1 MCLAAW
7 MSTRARH
14 TLIRKT
20 MFTGRVTGDNSICLA
35 NWKIWCMHVRVC
47 VCVCLHESTGS
58 DWLVGW
64 LFGWRLAYLLFF
76 FVLWHLIC
84 LRLRFFG
91 SKVFFDS
98 FHKITQTREAA
109 AVLEVCC
116 FSFFSH
122 SSWCRDWQKSFD
134 ILALQK
140 RDRMVGKNRWSCRGF
155 HATIKNKQ

>member
-76 FVLWHLIC
+76 FCSLAFDMSKTSVF
-84 LRLRFFG
+84 RLKSLFRFF
-91 SKVFFDS
+91 SQNYAN
-98 FHKITQTREAA
+98 TQGR
-109 AVLEVCC
+109 CC
-116 FSFFSH
+116 FGSLLFFIFFSLILMQRLAKIIWH
-122 SSWCRDWQKSFD
+122 SCLAKKRQNGRQEPMELQRIPRDDK
-134 ILALQK
+134 K
-140 RDRMVGKNRWSCRGF
+140 
-155 HATIKNKQ
+155 